1 MTAPRLA
8 TLAAALLA
16 AGVVAWL
23 PWRGRLDAALARGG
37 FLARFVASLALL
49 LLLLDPGVRATVRRP
64 TPLVLLVKSVSMHA
78 AGAVDSAARLAASL
92 GEVLQFGEL
101 AAGMPGGTTRL
112 GDPLAAAANAG
123 RPVVVV
129 TDGEVDDVAS
139 IPADLLAQTAVR
151 TLPRQDGA
159 DLAITDVRMPLR
171 VAAGDTLAVEVDL
184 RATNGWQDS
193 VTVEVRDGDRV
204 LLQGRAGFARADGQ
218 SVVRLAAPLPA
229 GVSGERWLVI
239 DSRGVTDAEPD
250 DNARWRR
257 LTITPSPGIV
267 VVAARPDWDARFLYG
282 ALAAVTE
289 APVRGFVQLRPNQ
302 WRRMDDLRPVSAA
315 DVESAARQADLLA
328 VRGDT
333 AAWRDVGRSRLL
345 WPSGTTA
352 GDWYLAPAGA
362 SPLAGAFVGVEGDL
376 LPPVTGASVTTGEWV
391 ALAAR
396 LARRGSEVPVI
407 AGREGSRGR
416 TVVFGVEGLHR
427 WAFRGG
433 EAEQAWRAMVAAT
446 ASWLLATPE
455 HGGPSARPVDPVAQ
469 RGRPLRFR
477 WQGEGAPAPVAME
490 FRGDSLARTDTLRF
504 DAEGNA
510 TVALP
515 VGHYRYGSDGATH
528 GTVAVEPYSDELVPR
543 AVTLAAR
550 EAEVTPVPARRSLRE
565 LLPLFALA
573 VLGFVAEWMI
583 RRRLGLR

>member
-1 MTAPRLA
+1 MTAPRLV
-8 TLAAALLA
+8 TLAAALLV

-23 PWRGRLDAALARGG
+23 PWRGRLDAPLARAGAVAR
-37 FLARFVASLALL
+37 FLAALALL

-64 TPLVLLVKSVSMHA
+64 TALVLLDNSVSMQA
-78 AGAVDSAARLAASL
+78 RGASDSATRLAASL
-92 GEVLQFGEL
+92 GEVVPFGEL
-101 AAGMPGGTTRL
+101 VPGLPGGTTRL

-123 RPVVVV
+123 RPVIVV

-139 IPADLLAQTAVR
+139 IPADLLAQAAVR

-159 DLAITDVRMPLR
+159 DVAITDVRMPLR
-171 VAAGDTLAVEVDL
+171 LAAGDTLAVEVDL
-184 RATNGWQDS
+184 RATNGWRDS
-193 VTVEVRDGDRV
+193 VTVAVQDGDRV
-204 LLQGRAGFARADGQ
+204 LLTGRAGFARADGRA
-218 SVVRLAAPLPA
+218 VLRLAAPLPA
-229 GVSGERWLVI
+229 GLTGERWLVI
-239 DSRGVTDAEPD
+239 TARDVADAEPD
-250 DNARWRR
+250 DHLRWRR

-267 VVAARPDWDARFLYG
+267 VIAARPDWDARFLYG

-315 DVESAARQADLLA
+315 EVESAARQADLLA

-333 AAWRDVGRSRLL
+333 ATWRDVGRARLL
-345 WPSGTTA
+345 WPSGTSP

-362 SPLAGAFVGVEGDL
+362 SPLAGAFIAIEGDS
-376 LPPVTGASVTTGEWV
+376 LPPVTGASVTTGDWV

-396 LARRGSEVPVI
+396 LARRGSEVPVV

-455 HGGPSARPVDPVAQ
+455 RSGPSARPVDPVAQ

-477 WQGEGAPAPVAME
+477 WQGAGAPAPLAME
-490 FRGDSLARTDTLRF
+490 FRGDSLTRTDTLRF

-510 TVALP
+510 AVALP
-515 VGHYRYGSDGATH
+515 VGRYRYGSDGATH
-528 GTVAVEPYSDELVPR
+528 GTVAVEPYADELVPR
-543 AVTLAAR
+543 PVTLAAR
-550 EAEVTPVPARRSLRE
+550 EAEVAPVPARRSLRE

-573 VLGFVAEWMI
+573 VLGFVVEWMI
-583 RRRLGLR
+583 RRRMGLR